1 MFPLRDTIRT
11 RSFPVVNWLIILAN
25 VGVFLYFEVGL
36 SNRALARLIDNYGLV
51 PLTLSTGGPH
61 TLLTIYTSMFL
72 HAGWLHLISNMW
84 ALYIFGDNVEDRLG
98 PVSYLVFYLVSGTVA
113 ALTQSFIS
121 AGSRL
126 PLVGASGAIAGV
138 LAAYLVLYPGARV
151 LTLILVFIIPW
162 FVEIPAIFFLL
173 FWFATQFFNGVTSLS
188 GAGEQG
194 GVAYWAHIGGFFT
207 GLLLV
212 GLFARRPPAENRGV
226 TDEHHPS

>member
-11 RSFPVVNWLIILAN
+11 RSFPVVNWLIILTN

-36 SNRALARLIDNYGLV
+36 SSRALARLIDNYGLV
-51 PLTLSTGGPH
+51 PLTLSSGSPH
-61 TLLTIYTSMFL
+61 ALLTIYTSMFL

-84 ALYIFGDNVEDRLG
+84 ALYIFGDNVEDRMG
-98 PVSYLVFYLVSGTVA
+98 PLRYLLFYLVAGTVA
-113 ALTQSFIS
+113 ALTQSFMS

-151 LTLILVFIIPW
+151 LTLILIVIIPL
-162 FVEIPAIFFLL
+162 FVEIPAIFYLL
-173 FWFATQFFNGVTSLS
+173 FWFATQFFAGVTSLS
-188 GAGEQG
+188 GAAASQG

-212 GLFARRPPAENRGV
+212 LLFARRPSAVYRLNPER
-226 TDEHHPS
+226 